1 MRRVSPPPARTESAL
16 VFAVVTGSSAAKSH
30 LTTLCR
36 ELSQMLDREVT
47 PKILPSYTALPKWL
61 ESGGAHIVWAP
72 PLMAV
77 EIARSGSGVL
87 ALSCSRGGDTGY
99 HAALFTQHSS
109 SIATLADLKGAH
121 VAWVDTQSAAGYV
134 VPRMHLAREGL
145 DPTKLFGR
153 ESFLGTH
160 ERVSIAVLDG
170 DADVGATYVSLDP
183 ETKRPMSAGWL
194 EAGAGVNGAFVLA
207 TIGPIPSDAI
217 ALSAKLSPET
227 RAKITK
233 ALTRLPVSSPEQ
245 VGALFRADGFIPA
258 EIAAF
263 DELAKLATSL
273 REREGTKGA

>member
-1 MRRVSPPPARTESAL
+1 MSLPPARTESAL
-16 VFAVVTGSSAAKSH
+16 VFAVVTGSSAAKPH
-30 LTTLCR
+30 LATLCR
-36 ELSQMLDREVT
+36 ELSQTLDREVT

-72 PLMAV
+72 PLVAV
-77 EIARSGSGVL
+77 EIARSGAATLV
-87 ALSCSRGGDTGY
+87 LSCSRGGDTGY

-109 SIATLADLKGAH
+109 SIATLTDLKGVH
-121 VAWVDTQSAAGYV
+121 VAWVDSQSAAGYV

-160 ERVSIAVLDG
+160 ERVAIAVLDG

-183 ETKRPMSAGWL
+183 VTKRPMSAGWL

-207 TIGPIPSDAI
+207 TAGPIPSDAI
-217 ALSAKLSPET
+217 ALSNRLTPET

-233 ALTRLPVSSPEQ
+233 ALTRLPVSAPES
-245 VGALFRADGFIPA
+245 VGALFRADGFVPA
-258 EIAAF
+258 QIAAF
-263 DELAKLATSL
+263 DELAKLAASL
-273 REREGTKGA
+273 HEREGDGPKRAD

>member
-1 MRRVSPPPARTESAL
+1 M
-16 VFAVVTGSSAAKSH
+16 FAVVTGSNAAKNH
-30 LTTLCR
+30 LATLCR
-36 ELSQMLDREVT
+36 ELSQTLDREVT

-72 PLMAV
+72 PLVAV
-77 EIARSGSGVL
+77 EIARGGAGTL

-134 VPRMHLAREGL
+134 VPRMHLAREGF
-145 DPTKLFGR
+145 DPRGLFGR

-170 DADVGATYVSLDP
+170 DVDVGATYVSLDP
-183 ETKRPMSAGWL
+183 QTKRPLSAGWL

-207 TIGPIPSDAI
+207 TAGPIPSDAI
-217 ALSAKLSPET
+217 ALSNKLPPEM
-227 RAKITK
+227 RARITK
-233 ALTRLPVSSPEQ
+233 ALTRLPVSAPES
-245 VGALFRADGFIPA
+245 VGALFRADDFVPA
-258 EIAAF
+258 EMKAF
-263 DELAKLATSL
+263 DDLAQLAAAL
-273 REREGTKGA
+273 DEREGPREKRE